1 VSEEL
6 AMRMRS
12 FVAVVIAFGVFSA
25 PATAHPPAIVSP
37 AEEKGTIEEV
47 VAFRKD
53 LTAAIVAKDK
63 AKLTEMYAKG
73 FIQTHGT
80 GEQDGR
86 DARIAAIVG
95 GAQAIETLAAEDL
108 VVRIFGGGWTA
119 VATGK
124 SRRTT
129 SAGEK
134 QLLAWTAVYVRT
146 DKSWELAASQVTR
159 LPEPKPKP

>member
-1 VSEEL
+1 
-6 AMRMRS
+6 MRVL
-12 FVAVVIAFGVFSA
+12 FPIIVAATLTSIV
-25 PATAHPPAIVSP
+25 PAVAHPPAIVTP

-47 VAFRKD
+47 IAFRRD
-53 LTAAIVAKDK
+53 LAAAIVAKDK
-63 AKLTEMYAKG
+63 AKLTEMYSKS

-86 DARIAAIVG
+86 DARIAGILA
-95 GAQAIETLAAEDL
+95 GAQAVEILAAEDL
-108 VVRIFGGGWTA
+108 VVRIFSGGWTA

-129 SAGEK
+129 PAGEK

-146 DKSWELAASQVTR
+146 EKSWALAASQVTR
-159 LPEPKPKP
+159 LNEIKP

>member
-1 VSEEL
+1 MRLLRVVSI
-6 AMRMRS
+6 S
-12 FVAVVIAFGVFSA
+12 VALGFLPGQ
-25 PATAHPPAIVSP
+25 ATAHPPAIVSP
-37 AEEKGTIEEV
+37 SEEKGTIEEV
-47 VAFRKD
+47 IAFRKG
-53 LTAAIVAKDK
+53 LAAAIAAKDK
-63 AKLTEMYAKG
+63 AKLTEMYSKG

-86 DARIAAIVG
+86 EARIAAILG

-108 VVRIFGGGWTA
+108 VIRIFSGGWTA

-129 SAGEK
+129 PAGEK
-134 QLLAWTAVYVRT
+134 HVLAWTTVYVRN

-159 LPEPKPKP
+159 LTEPKQ

>member
-1 VSEEL
+1 MLAVS
-6 AMRMRS
+6 AGK
-12 FVAVVIAFGVFSA
+12 AN
-25 PATAHPPAIVSP
+25 AHPPAIVSA
-37 AEEKGTIEEV
+37 AEEKGTIEEI

-53 LTAAIVAKDK
+53 LAAAITAKDK
-63 AKLTEMYAKG
+63 AKLTQMYAAS

-86 DARIAAIVG
+86 DARVAAILK

-108 VVRIFGGGWTA
+108 VIRIFGGGWTA

-129 SAGEK
+129 PAGEK
-134 QLLAWTAVYVRT
+134 QVLAWTAVYVRT
-146 DKSWELAASQVTR
+146 EKSWELAASQVTR
-159 LPEPKPKP
+159 LAEPKP

>member
-1 VSEEL
+1 
-6 AMRMRS
+6 MRRRS
-12 FVAVVIAFGVFSA
+12 VFAVVIALGALSCS
-25 PATAHPPAIVSP
+25 ATAHPPAIVSP

-47 VAFRKD
+47 IAFRKD

-63 AKLTEMYAKG
+63 TKLTAMYAKG
-73 FIQTHGT
+73 FMQTHGT

-86 DARIAAIVG
+86 EARIAAILG
-95 GAQAIETLAAEDL
+95 GAQAIETLPAEDL

-129 SAGEK
+129 PAGEK
-134 QLLAWTAVYVRT
+134 QYLAWTAVYVRT
-146 DKSWELAASQVTR
+146 EKSWELAASQVTR
-159 LPEPKPKP
+159 LAEPKAKP

>member
-1 VSEEL
+1 MRMLRAASIALTL
-6 AMRMRS
+6 AMLPGE
-12 FVAVVIAFGVFSA
+12 AF
-25 PATAHPPAIVSP
+25 AHPPALVSP

-47 VAFRKD
+47 IAFRKD
-53 LTAAIVAKDK
+53 LAAAIAAKDK

-80 GEQDGR
+80 GQQDGR
-86 DARIAAIVG
+86 DARIAAILG

-129 SAGEK
+129 PAGEK
-134 QLLAWTAVYVRT
+134 QVLAWTAVYVRNE
-146 DKSWELAASQVTR
+146 KSWELAASQVTR
-159 LPEPKPKP
+159 LVQPKP